1 VTTGI
6 KNEELTA
13 IGGIVSQDGR
23 AVTLPG
29 GGTICSVQPPH
40 GFENA
45 ADPLFMAQSG
55 VYFAVKVASELKKI
69 EADDSLSEIGKLRKI
84 VPMHAQNAR
93 AAATV
98 MQDVERN
105 ASAAKGDLEAFYA
118 PPPST
123 NDVASVMVDAEARQ
137 RIRDLQGAALSKF
150 LGGLVENVAND
161 PRLERMVVGLV
172 RSPLPLT
179 TNAEMAVEAAWRN
192 LCEAR
197 RPDELGKLKA
207 RVTLA
212 DWAMTISEQA
222 LSAVAGRI
230 EKTRAALATSSDINA
245 ARNLRESVFA
255 ALDEHDHTRPMIP
268 RFGFHPEEIAIM
280 RRARAA

>member
-123 NDVASVMVDAEARQ
+123 NAV
-137 RIRDLQGAALSKF
+137 AALSKF